1 MVSWGSFMMLQHD
14 VHPEEAERRRDS
26 IYALFVELADV
37 TDALTEKTKNDEYEE
52 LQLLAQRREECVRQL
67 SERHTMEVSSMKIY
81 GVNDE
86 RMKEIVTRVKQS
98 SERMQ
103 SAMDEKNSMIVTAL
117 SNLQK
122 QKMYQQ

>member
-1 MVSWGSFMMLQHD
+1 MMLQHD
-14 VHPEEAERRRDS
+14 VHPEEAEHRRNS

-81 GVNDE
+81 GINDE
-86 RMKEIVTRVKQS
+86 PMKEIVTRVKQS